1 MRGGADVATRARC
14 VVLGGTTIRDAEIK
28 FGMAVTGIIHPDR
41 IVTNRGAKEG
51 IALALT
57 KPLGTGF
64 VTTAHKK
71 NRCPPGIFQAAVASM
86 TQLNYTACAAMK
98 AAGAQGAT
106 DVTGFGLAG
115 HGFEMAKG
123 SGKTLLILFPP
134 SLPRIPGI
142 ETLIAK
148 GFFTR
153 ASRTNRG
160 FVESSLRWE
169 GSPTRVDQEL
179 FFDAQ
184 TSGGLLIAAG
194 AKQAEDLLEPY
205 APRASPRRRSSAK
218 FVSFL
223 QPLSSPGA
231 KT

>member
-1 MRGGADVATRARC
+1 
-14 VVLGGTTIRDAEIK
+14 
-28 FGMAVTGIIHPDR
+28 MAVTGIIHPDR
-41 IVTNRGAKEG
+41 IVTNRGAKAG
-51 IALALT
+51 DRLVLT

-86 TQLNYTACAAMK
+86 TQLNDTACAAMK

-123 SGKTLLILFPP
+123 SGKTLVIDLP

-194 AKQAEDLLEPY
+194 AKQAEDLLE
-205 APRASPRRRSSAK
+205 ALRASGLAQAALIGEVREFS
-218 FVSFL
+218 
-223 QPLSSPGA
+223 GA
-231 KT
+231 SLIARG